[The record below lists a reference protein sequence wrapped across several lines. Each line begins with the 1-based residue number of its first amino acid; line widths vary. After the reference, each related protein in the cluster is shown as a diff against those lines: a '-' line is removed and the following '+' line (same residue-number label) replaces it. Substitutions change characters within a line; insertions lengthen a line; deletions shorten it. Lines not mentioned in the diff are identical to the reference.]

1 MVFEDKTVLPLNIVL
16 ALEMSLLGNET
27 REVDVI
33 LRCGVVVS

>member
-16 ALEMSLLGNET
+16 ALEMSLLSNET